1 MERHLFSSSSSSD
14 DDDDGDGDGGG
25 GGVPD
30 GIMRLFRSR
39 VVVVVVASE
48 EDDNYGNGDDDGGSS
63 TSSTTTT
70 VVHTYPSLR
79 YTPEGFWRNWKRM
92 AADGVPTG
100 AGTIGS
106 GGTGGAGRLVLFAGD
121 DVDHHPAELPPSG
134 DGTGDDDD
142 RPRTMRVRG
151 YEYGLAN
158 MAAFLSQV
166 MVDGIHPDSCE
177 EGSVRE
183 MTSWASSSSSN
194 GGNGVLPPASN
205 ACGQYNMSYQD
216 LTCPP
221 DEKDMEC
228 RVYAEM
234 TIPPTPPV
242 STPPVSDGFDDGGGA
257 QTGAASAFHC
267 GPVGSYP
274 DDDDRP
280 NDLGRTDV
288 EKCCWWGRGP
298 LHTRGPCNVGKINH
312 YLGSKAL
319 IEGRITSSTI
329 GGYGNVDF
337 CATPQ
342 AVCTSNDEDMLWS
355 VAMLE
360 WSERVQRYHRPSSR
374 DDDDDDDGG
383 SSSSSRVVWDYGEKL
398 IEFVEGGMNS
408 FEYYYPGGEGGG
420 GGADDMDHSF
430 IDAVSSIVDRGC
442 HDAPYCEQPYFG
454 NGAVVDK
461 LSERRT
467 AFAVALSALHV
478 PTFRTE
484 IVVEQALDHL
494 RSRKDGFESN
504 LLLYKR
510 DGGIY
515 PSHRY
520 KFDGFVDSIYRMS
533 RPYDAADASLY
544 SKNSTYF
551 YSADHDPFYMGD
563 PFMKHGHKYGLAN
576 IALFFANGLDLSIEK
591 DDACDEV
598 NEHEVS
604 GRLAVSSSCGQ
615 RGVSYQDMGCPDD
628 PDMACPVDPDMFI
641 TAVTKSRAFGAAP
654 PMQCGPTSRIPST
667 GYWDDQEMYESEV

>member
-14 DDDDGDGDGGG
+14 DDGGG
-25 GGVPD
+25 GGGIPD
-30 GIMRLFRSR
+30 GFERLFRSR
-39 VVVVVVASE
+39 VVVVAAAVRE
-48 EDDNYGNGDDDGGSS
+48 EDDGNGDGGSPS
-63 TSSTTTT
+63 SSTTSANT
-70 VVHTYPSLR
+70 VAHTYPSLR

-92 AADGVPTG
+92 AADGIPTG

-106 GGTGGAGRLVLFAGD
+106 GGAGGAGRFVLFAGD
-121 DVDHHPAELPPSG
+121 DVVHPVELSPG
-134 DGTGDDDD
+134 DGGGAEGGERDDDDDD
-142 RPRTMRVRG
+142 RSRTMRVRG

-177 EGSVRE
+177 EGNVQE
-183 MTSWASSSSSN
+183 TMASSSSSSSS

-216 LTCPP
+216 LICPP
-221 DEKDMEC
+221 DERDMEC

-234 TIPPTPPV
+234 TIPPPP
-242 STPPVSDGFDDGGGA
+242 DDGGEGVDGGDGGA
-257 QTGAASAFHC
+257 QAGAVAFHC

-274 DDDDRP
+274 NDDGRP

-298 LHTRGPCNVGKINH
+298 LHTRGPCDVGKLNH

-319 IEGRITSSTI
+319 LDGRITSSTI

-337 CATPQ
+337 CASPQ
-342 AVCTSNDEDMLWS
+342 VVCESNDEDLLWS

-360 WSERVQRYHRPSSR
+360 WAERVQRYHRSSAY
-374 DDDDDDDGG
+374 DDDDEDDDDGG
-383 SSSSSRVVWDYGEKL
+383 SSSSSSRVVWDYGEKL

-408 FEYYYPGGEGGG
+408 FEYYPRGEGGGG
-420 GGADDMDHSF
+420 GGADDMDRYSF

-442 HDAPYCEQPYFG
+442 HDAPNCEPYG
-454 NGAVVDK
+454 GAVDK

-467 AFAVALSALHV
+467 AFAVALSALNI
-478 PTFRTE
+478 PTLRTE
-484 IVVEQALDHL
+484 LVVKQALDHL

-520 KFDGFVDSIYRMS
+520 KFDGFVNSIHRMS
-533 RPYDAADASLY
+533 RPYDATADASPY
-544 SKNSTYF
+544 SNDNTTYF
-551 YSADHDPFYMGD
+551 YSADHAPFYMGD
-563 PFMKHGHKYGLAN
+563 PFMKYGHKYGLAN
-576 IALFFANGLDLSIEK
+576 IALFFANGLDVSIEK

-598 NEHEVS
+598 NEHEAS

-615 RGVSYQDMGCPDD
+615 RGLSYQDMGCPDD

-654 PMQCGPTSRIPST
+654 PMQCGPRSRIPST
-667 GYWDDQEMYESEV
+667 GYWDTQEMYESEV